1 MLAHRLESIDTKVTE
16 IRDLGQVDHF
26 NAWINCDI
34 SYAELKR
41 YMSLYW
47 LFILTFTFKII
58 F

>member
-41 YMSLYW
+41 YISY
-47 LFILTFTFKII
+47 IGYSS
-58 F
+58 